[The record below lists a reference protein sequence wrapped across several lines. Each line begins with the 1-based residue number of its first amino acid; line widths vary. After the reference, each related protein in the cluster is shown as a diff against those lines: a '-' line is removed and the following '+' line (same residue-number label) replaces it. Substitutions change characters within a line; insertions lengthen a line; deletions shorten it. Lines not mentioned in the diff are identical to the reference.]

1 MKTWQTTPI
10 SCITTLRTPDSL
22 FSSNNPRMNYT
33 SYPTEVP
40 AATFVENACAFIAG
54 LLSRYP
60 WEPER
65 KELLQSSLN
74 KILIRQNDEKLYL
87 GIIGEFS
94 SGKTTFLN
102 TLLQSDFLKTHAVQG
117 TTLITTFIEYGETIE
132 LLVDCHDGG
141 CLSYSR
147 DREEL
152 MRRGFPNGSPFPE
165 VSSSLEIGH
174 LVRALTTDSRN
185 TGVFKKI
192 RLYYPSPILHKGIV
206 LIDTPG
212 IDAVDESHLQV
223 TSRALREDCD
233 LAVIMVPSG
242 IPFTQTLQEFLTRY
256 IPDNLHRCL
265 FLLTKTELLRNST
278 ERELV
283 HTNVTTRLS
292 AFLKVKNMKVYPAPT
307 LLALEEAHLIERTG
321 LLEKIPSEERRSL
334 VEEYQATMADL
345 FQQLSEKKQWV
356 LTERLI
362 SLTNSLLV
370 SLDHDLR
377 TFEATCIREKQNLE
391 SNRIPD
397 IEAYTVARRALFHS
411 HLQQKTEACL
421 VQLQQQV
428 EAEREGGIRYFSAR
442 IDNAGSKRELAQV
455 IDSSQLGSYVSRSIF
470 TIGKDLNRHLGA
482 MTASYQKLYGDFE
495 EEFLQRYKS
504 LALLENNHAV
514 PTVGSD
520 QRIMQQITG
529 SSLYSNDIARMVD
542 RSMNE
547 GVGLGLEKVTT
558 AIDDF
563 FGKSVSSDI
572 ENAVEKVF
580 NFFGGEGLFVSTAT
594 LRQKVRASTN
604 ERIREYYAEIM
615 EKVREAFRKEGHR
628 LYSALSDTATKYMTV
643 YGKLVEEMIGHDKLR
658 GIALEELRKKT
669 GKDQELLKKYIGE
682 LEKLKESYKN
692 Q

>member
-1 MKTWQTTPI
+1 M
-10 SCITTLRTPDSL
+10 CDFITG
-22 FSSNNPRMNYT
+22 
-33 SYPTEVP
+33 
-40 AATFVENACAFIAG
+40 I
-54 LLSRYP
+54 LSRYP

-65 KELLQSSLN
+65 KELLQSSLD
-74 KILIRQNDEKLYL
+74 KILTRKNDEKLYL

-102 TLLQSDFLKTHAVQG
+102 TLLQCDFLKTHATQG

-141 CLSYSR
+141 CLSYSQ

-152 MRRGFPNGSPFPE
+152 MRWGFPTGSPIGQDSPS
-165 VSSSLEIGH
+165 VEIGY

-185 TGVFKKI
+185 AGIFKKI
-192 RLYYPSPILHKGIV
+192 RLYYPSPILRKGIV

-212 IDAVDESHLQV
+212 IDSVDESHLQV
-223 TSRALREDCD
+223 TSRAIREDCD

-242 IPFTQTLQEFLTRY
+242 LPFSQTLQDFLTSY

-265 FLLTKTELLRNST
+265 YLLTKTELLRNST

-283 HTNVTTRLS
+283 LTNVTTRLS
-292 AFLKVKNMKVYPAPT
+292 AFLKVRNIKVYPAPT
-307 LLALEEAHLIERTG
+307 LLALEEAQLIEKTG
-321 LLEKIPSEERRSL
+321 LLEKIPAEERKRL
-334 VEEYQATMADL
+334 VEEYQATMAEI
-345 FQQLSEKKQWV
+345 FQQLSEKKQLV

-377 TFEATCIREKQNLE
+377 AFEASCTREKINLE

-397 IEAYTVARRALFHS
+397 IEAYTAARQALFHS
-411 HLQQKTEACL
+411 HLQQQTETCL
-421 VQLQQQV
+421 AQLQRQV
-428 EAEREGGIRYFSAR
+428 EAEQEGGIRYFSSR
-442 IDNAGSKRELAQV
+442 IDNADSKRGLAQA
-455 IDSSQLGSYVSRSIF
+455 IDSAQLDYYVNKSLF
-470 TIGKDLNRHLGA
+470 NIGQDLNRRLAA

-504 LALLENNHAV
+504 LALLENNHTV

-520 QRIMQQITG
+520 QRIMQQLTG
-529 SSLYSNDIARMVD
+529 SSLYSNDIARMVNQ
-542 RSMNE
+542 SMNE
-547 GVGLGLEKVTT
+547 GMGLGLEKVTT
-558 AIDDF
+558 VIDDF

-580 NFFGGEGLFVSTAT
+580 NFFGVEDLFVSTTT
-594 LRQKVRASTN
+594 LRQKVRASTID
-604 ERIREYYAEIM
+604 RIREYYAGIM
-615 EKVREAFRKEGHR
+615 EKVRGEFRQEAHR
-628 LYSALSDTATKYMTV
+628 LYAALSDTAIRYMTV
-643 YGKLVEEMIGHDKLR
+643 YRKLVDERIGHDKLR

-669 GKDQELLKKYIGE
+669 GKDQQLLKKYTGE
-682 LEKLKESYKN
+682 LEQLAASYKK